1 MASVNCFEFV
11 VSLLK
16 LLEKVSR
23 PRGQRSLNGVL
34 VDGGA
39 ARLPVEYRSIV
50 RGAESIRGR
59 RVRAWGQSP
68 QVHKNKLSQTP
79 DVPESVVNRLPWGAR
94 SDAGTWNHAAKL
106 KQLNGNCGRQSSNA
120 LRG

>member
-1 MASVNCFEFV
+1 MPAAVTYDRILSP
-11 VSLLK
+11 STDLK
-16 LLEKVSR
+16 L
-23 PRGQRSLNGVL
+23 RS
-34 VDGGA
+34 VDVGA
-39 ARLPVEYRSIV
+39 ARLPAEYRSIV

-79 DVPESVVNRLPWGAR
+79 DVPESVVNRLTWGAR

-120 LRG
+120 LSGALV

>member
-1 MASVNCFEFV
+1 MTPAAPIVTSTIGMS
-11 VSLLK
+11 SLFPMRHDD
-16 LLEKVSR
+16 LESHR
-23 PRGQRSLNGVL
+23 
-34 VDGGA
+34 A
-39 ARLPVEYRSIV
+39 YRSIV

-79 DVPESVVNRLPWGAR
+79 DVPESVVNRLTWGAR

-120 LRG
+120 LSGALV